1 MQQDPFCLH
10 IGYVVRRFPVIRRK
24 AVLLAEKRDEII
36 ETHKEIPSLFCNPV
50 HLRSGIFHVFG
61 MTAHIGAKLYRIL
74 FGKTFKFCG
83 DMGWRGGY
91 RYFRQLCQSIVVD
104 VLEIVGM
111 GVLDDDLVSVHTY
124 FFKMERES
132 TAC

>member
-1 MQQDPFCLH
+1 
-10 IGYVVRRFPVIRRK
+10 
-24 AVLLAEKRDEII
+24 
-36 ETHKEIPSLFCNPV
+36 
-50 HLRSGIFHVFG
+50 
-61 MTAHIGAKLYRIL
+61 
-74 FGKTFKFCG
+74 
-83 DMGWRGGY
+83 
-91 RYFRQLCQSIVVD
+91 LCQSIVVD